1 MTAEKSALAPRRIV
15 LLSAAEHSEIETVL
29 REYAPPEPTGT
40 RLHTDLQELATE
52 HVGVML
58 AAEWLGPLGWTR
70 FLWCKR

>member
-1 MTAEKSALAPRRIV
+1 MSTTERAARRIV
-15 LLSAAEHSEIETVL
+15 LLVSADDGEIEKVL

-40 RLHTDLQELATE
+40 RLHADLKELAAE
-52 HVGVML
+52 HAGRTV

>member
-1 MTAEKSALAPRRIV
+1 MSTTERAARRIV
-15 LLSAAEHSEIETVL
+15 LLVAADDGEVEKVL

-40 RLHTDLQELATE
+40 RLHADLQELAADHSGRT
-52 HVGVML
+52 V